1 MFVFVF
7 VFFSLVLCL
16 LCLCRVCVC
25 VCNLVLQIL
34 HPKIKPKGSSAFV
47 DSRGGRA
54 GDAQP

>member
-16 LCLCRVCVC
+16 LCLCRVC